1 MIILVVFIDHSVTL
15 VMLIISQVLGH
26 TSCAKHA
33 QRINHISLLSV
44 DEVTINSLRRVGSAE
59 MSKPTKL

>member
-1 MIILVVFIDHSVTL
+1 MTL
-15 VMLIISQVLGH
+15 AMLIIIIIISQELGH
-26 TSCAKHA
+26 TSFKKNA
-33 QRINHISLLSV
+33 QLENELGI

>member
-26 TSCAKHA
+26 TSFVNHD
-33 QRINHISLLSV
+33 QQINHLNLLSMN
-44 DEVTINSLRRVGSAE
+44 EVNIARGTTDPGY
-59 MSKPTKL
+59 